1 MTSLTAVNTG
11 TFECVEIH
19 GDNEAQ
25 VRLKRLG
32 VCEGRQV
39 EVVRAGDPM
48 ILSAV
53 GARIGIS
60 KALAACVQVVPSNL
74 LARATGTAEPSHG

>member
-1 MTSLTAVNTG
+1 MTSLTAVNAG

-60 KALAACVQVVPSNL
+60 RALAACVKVAPANL
-74 LARATGTAEPSHG
+74 LGRVAGTVEPSHG